1 MYKSGFVSVV
11 GRPNVGKSTLLNRI
25 IGEKISIV
33 SDKPQTTRNKILL
46 IYTDE
51 NAQIVFLDTPGI
63 QNPKNKLG
71 EYMLGV
77 STSTLAEVDC
87 ILYMVEPGQVAGA
100 VDTQILAQLEKVD
113 TPVLLLLNK
122 ADTLSEEE
130 ADELLAKWKETGHF
144 VDALAISALDGSGVD
159 ALMQSI
165 VDRME
170 EGPQYFPPDMITDQ
184 PERFIIAEIIR
195 EKALI
200 HLREEI
206 PHGIVVEILSMKQRE
221 GQNFVDIEATIFV
234 EKKSH
239 KGMVI
244 GKQGH
249 MLKTIGT
256 DARKDIERLLDTRID
271 LRLWVKIADKWRN
284 EDSQVR
290 RFGYR

>member
-33 SDKPQTTRNKILL
+33 SDKPQTTRNKIQL
-46 IYTDE
+46 IYTDDD
-51 NAQIVFLDTPGI
+51 AQIVFLDTPGI

-87 ILYMVEPGQVAGA
+87 ILYMVEPGPVAGA
-100 VDTQILAQLEKVD
+100 VDTQILSQLEKVD
-113 TPVLLLLNK
+113 TPALLLLNK
-122 ADTLSEEE
+122 TDTLTAEE
-130 ADELLAKWKETGHF
+130 AEELLAQWKETGRF

-159 ALMQSI
+159 DLMQTL
-165 VDRME
+165 VDRMD

-206 PHGIVVEILSMKQRE
+206 PHGIVVEILSMKPRE
-221 GQNFVDIEATIFV
+221 GQNFVDIEATLFV

-256 DARKDIERLLDTRID
+256 EARKDIERLLDTRID

-284 EDSQVR
+284 EDAQVR